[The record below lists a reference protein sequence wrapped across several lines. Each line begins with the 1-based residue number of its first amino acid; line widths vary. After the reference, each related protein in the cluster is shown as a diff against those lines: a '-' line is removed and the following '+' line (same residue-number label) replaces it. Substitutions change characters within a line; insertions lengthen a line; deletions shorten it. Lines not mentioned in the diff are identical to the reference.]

1 MYVCV
6 LVIIGISLFLNRKQ
20 KYGLNYLVIY
30 GVILFYAIWETVL
43 FTPRFWAMMVP
54 YVILLYGANNRQ
66 TRTENDKG
74 IKSVQESAAKRK
86 ADSRR

>member
-1 MYVCV
+1 
-6 LVIIGISLFLNRKQ
+6 
-20 KYGLNYLVIY
+20 
-30 GVILFYAIWETVL
+30 
-43 FTPRFWAMMVP
+43 MMVP

-66 TRTENDKG
+66 TKTEDDKG